1 MTLQAIKRL
10 FPLQSPYQNLGQQQV
25 SSGSQ

>member
-10 FPLQSPYQNLGQQQV
+10 FPLQSLSQNLGQQQV